1 MSQALKFSL
10 AVAYSTVC
18 AFHPAI
24 AEDKSTITAQG
35 VARGLGHHLRGKFTS
50 AHEFIDGTDKGCDQD
65 CTPCLQA
72 VSRPHPL
79 I

>member
-50 AHEFIDGTDKGCDQD
+50 AHELTDGTTVDGDGEKPARTAADGLVG
-65 CTPCLQA
+65 TA
-72 VSRPHPL
+72 
-79 I
+79 